1 MRKILLIVI
10 LYFLL
15 SGEVGAAGLQG
26 CCSHHKGVDYC
37 SSSGRVVCNDGT
49 YSPSCRCDS
58 YDYSNYSYD
67 NYDSYDYDY
76 DNDYNY
82 YGSTSVY
89 SGYSNYNSYEDDDE
103 SEGILFSLISFG
115 CIGYVIIKFFNK

>member
-67 NYDSYDYDY
+67 YDY
-76 DNDYNY
+76 DNDYDY
-82 YGSTSVY
+82 YSQTSVY
-89 SGYSNYNSYEDDDE
+89 SGYSSYSSYEDDDE
-103 SEGILFSLISFG
+103 SEGILFSLFSFG